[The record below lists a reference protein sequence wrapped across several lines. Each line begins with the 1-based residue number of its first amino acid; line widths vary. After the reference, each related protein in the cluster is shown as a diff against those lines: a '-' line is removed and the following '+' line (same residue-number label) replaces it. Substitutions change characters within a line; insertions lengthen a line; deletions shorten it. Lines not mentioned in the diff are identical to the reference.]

1 MSKQLWKRNL
11 KKGDVMFNSIQKKTS
26 KSGGKPKD
34 MFELKS
40 PKQNGDFISVHPF
53 EAT

>member
-1 MSKQLWKRNL
+1 MVLCLTQF
-11 KKGDVMFNSIQKKTS
+11 KKNS

-40 PKQNGDFISVHPF
+40 PKQNGDFISVDPF